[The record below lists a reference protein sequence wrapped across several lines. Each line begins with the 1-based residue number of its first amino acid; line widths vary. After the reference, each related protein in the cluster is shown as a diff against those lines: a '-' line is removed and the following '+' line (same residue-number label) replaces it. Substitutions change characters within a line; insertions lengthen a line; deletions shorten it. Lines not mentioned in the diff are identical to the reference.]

1 MAKRWGFTYLFC
13 NDLKKMKWFYS
24 DILQL
29 NLIWDDEGSIAFKIG
44 EHQLSIDYNEDF
56 NPPSSKFA
64 IQPGWQGGTEP
75 RIGWSLECDREDFN
89 DIVHSILSNQIPRY
103 FIEPK
108 WKGYWSFPVL
118 DPMNHTIEITCTEK
132 DLHL

>member
-1 MAKRWGFTYLFC
+1 M
-13 NDLKKMKWFYS
+13 KKMKWFYL

-56 NPPSSKFA
+56 NPPSNKFA

-89 DIVHSILSNQIPRY
+89 DIVHSIVSNQIPRY